1 MSAGRAASPGVRLRA
16 AREALGLSIEDA
28 ADRLRLNAAL
38 VLAMEEERF
47 ALLGAPVFARGH
59 LRNYAQLL
67 GVPEREV
74 VAAVGADDLP
84 EPSFLPALD
93 VQPRARDHSRW
104 AWPVAVLVLAG
115 AVAAVIWWWTA
126 AGA

>member
-1 MSAGRAASPGVRLRA
+1 MSAGRAASAGMRLRA

-38 VLAMEEERF
+38 VLAMEENRF

-59 LRNYAQLL
+59 LRNYALLL

-74 VAAVGADDLP
+74 IADAGVDEVP
-84 EPSFLPALD
+84 QPSFLPAFGLD
-93 VQPRARDHSRW
+93 SRAHGRTRW
-104 AWPVAVLVLAG
+104 AWPVAALALAI
-115 AVAAVIWWWTA
+115 AVVIAFWWWTA
-126 AGA
+126 ANA